1 MTSLMTRL
9 WRRLTSSITAPLAV
23 VALLGGTSCQVLGN
37 INLYSLEQD
46 VTLGAEAF
54 QEVTG
59 SEKLVTSGP
68 ALEQVKR
75 VTERLVRSAEELHPE
90 VASKFQWEVV
100 LIDNPETVN
109 AFCLPG
115 GKMAVYTG
123 ILPVTQSDAGLAV
136 VMGHE
141 ITHAIERHGTERL
154 TRNVAIGTAIE
165 VLAQDEDQAAAAN
178 IIANLGIGLPW
189 SREDEL
195 QADRGG
201 LFILANAGYDP
212 REAPEFWKRMSE
224 MSGGGD
230 SGIAE
235 YFSTHPSHDR
245 RIEQMNANLPEAMQ
259 LYESA
264 SGKNSP

>member
-9 WRRLTSSITAPLAV
+9 WRRFTSSITAPLAV
-23 VALLGGTSCQVLGN
+23 VALLGGTSCQALGN
-37 INLYSLEQD
+37 FNIYSLDED

-59 SEKLVTSGP
+59 TEKLVTSGP
-68 ALEQVKR
+68 QLEQVKR
-75 VTERLVRSAEELHPE
+75 VTEHLVRSAEELHPE

-123 ILPVTQSDAGLAV
+123 ILPVTQTDAGLAV

-154 TRNVAIGTAIE
+154 TRSGLLGTAIE
-165 VLAQDEDQAAAAN
+165 ILAQDEDQAAVAN
-178 IIANLGIGLPW
+178 ILANLGIGLPW

-195 QADRGG
+195 QADLGG
-201 LFILANAGYDP
+201 LFLLANAGYDP
-212 REAPEFWKRMSE
+212 QEAPAFWERMSA
-224 MSGGGD
+224 MTGGGS
-230 SGIAE
+230 SGLEE
-235 YFSTHPSHDR
+235 YLSTHPSHER
-245 RIEQMNANLPEAMQ
+245 RIEQLRANLPEAMQ

-264 SGKNSP
+264 SRKNSP